1 VERKEVHRHIR
12 YSTVASTLPIAGGKL
27 PPVLRADG
35 TLCPMGEAR
44 IANKKPNP
52 WLLAA
57 LTCCAAIIF
66 TIGISWGLP
75 SRSTDP
81 FLFGDHSP
89 WTGKQIL
96 ALAPGWGDDANR
108 AADVAAHP
116 LANRDQPIVVNQTDS
131 DRAAIVRRY
140 RLYSDQP
147 DEMITLRAL
156 AQMQPGK
163 LRFDPKLYQYGGLWF
178 YPIGGILKLASLF
191 HLVRLTPDLAF
202 YLDHPDAFGRLYVI
216 MRLYSAAWGLLGLV
230 VMFSLATRI
239 TGSQIIGAVAGICYT
254 LLPTVINA
262 AHEAKPHLAGAVL
275 ALIAVDFA
283 LRAMKSGDRRWAIA
297 AGASCGAAGGMVL
310 SGWLVVGV
318 LPVMAW
324 FMFSGEG
331 GVPLRGERYAKS
343 AIILAAALAAAAGV
357 YAISNPYVI
366 VHLLGDRTVL
376 QSNLE
381 NSAAMYQSPAT
392 IEGAFHGILL
402 LFYGGSTVIFFGMWV
417 LVFEGWRTKPVAWL
431 LIAGAVPALG
441 IFLMHA
447 AGKPGE
453 YARFALP
460 VDVLLVLGV
469 AVGMRLVTR
478 PIERMVMGIL
488 LCLMLLPSGASYV
501 WSYGRETFGESTR
514 LTVAERLQRL
524 SGATMAV
531 DAEPAPYVLPPV
543 DLFRWKIVL
552 LPRGVTQPA
561 DADVRVDAVDLPGK
575 DGAHVN
581 YFIRTM
587 LLPTPISWA
596 AKPFRVETRAGLR

>member
-1 VERKEVHRHIR
+1 MYVRRFRLYRVKTHLLMLAGDDQLFNQDPLKRRIRNRRCVLRLFFIEPRHVFICCQNPLIAPDIPACPIGHPGSICVERKEVHRHIR

-230 VMFSLATRI
+230 VMFSLAARI
-239 TGSQIIGAVAGICYT
+239 TGSQIIGAVAGICY
-254 LLPTVINA
+254 
-262 AHEAKPHLAGAVL
+262 AV
-275 ALIAVDFA
+275 AD
-283 LRAMKSGDRRWAIA
+283 GDQRR
-297 AGASCGAAGGMVL
+297 
-310 SGWLVVGV
+310 
-318 LPVMAW
+318 
-324 FMFSGEG
+324 
-331 GVPLRGERYAKS
+331 
-343 AIILAAALAAAAGV
+343 
-357 YAISNPYVI
+357 
-366 VHLLGDRTVL
+366 T
-376 QSNLE
+376 
-381 NSAAMYQSPAT
+381 
-392 IEGAFHGILL
+392 
-402 LFYGGSTVIFFGMWV
+402 
-417 LVFEGWRTKPVAWL
+417 
-431 LIAGAVPALG
+431 
-441 IFLMHA
+441 
-447 AGKPGE
+447 
-453 YARFALP
+453 
-460 VDVLLVLGV
+460 
-469 AVGMRLVTR
+469 
-478 PIERMVMGIL
+478 
-488 LCLMLLPSGASYV
+488 
-501 WSYGRETFGESTR
+501 
-514 LTVAERLQRL
+514 
-524 SGATMAV
+524 
-531 DAEPAPYVLPPV
+531 
-543 DLFRWKIVL
+543 
-552 LPRGVTQPA
+552 
-561 DADVRVDAVDLPGK
+561 
-575 DGAHVN
+575 
-581 YFIRTM
+581 
-587 LLPTPISWA
+587 
-596 AKPFRVETRAGLR
+596 